1 MDDPN
6 TTLDALRRSADK
18 AAVQR
23 VVVVL
28 RAETDGTTELL
39 NSYDGVRVYDKGAVD
54 PRVTMA
60 GGPLP
65 VFARWSD
72 CESYLLENPGKR
84 RPCLLSY
91 DEAQRVFD
99 QTPFADYTD
108 YIRENTE

>member
-23 VVVVL
+23 VVVVI

-39 NSYDGVRVYDKGAVD
+39 NSYDGVRVYDNGAVD
-54 PRVTMA
+54 PRVTM

-72 CESYLLENPGKR
+72 CESYLLEDPGKR

-91 DEAQRVFD
+91 DEAQRVFK
-99 QTPFADYTD
+99 TSFADYTD
-108 YIRENTE
+108 YITEHTE